1 MITLANGLDL
11 VEINRFKTINP
22 KIKVRFCQRVFTE
35 KEIIACNGIDESFA
49 GRFAAKEATAKAL
62 GCGIGLVHWHDV
74 EILLD
79 ENGKPILYL
88 HGDAKQLAKRNG
100 WTSWS
105 VSITHTS
112 STAAAVVTAILEV
125 PNSG

>member
-11 VEINRFKTINP
+11 VEINRFSMISP

-35 KEIIACNGIDESFA
+35 KEIMASNGNDESFA
-49 GRFAAKEATAKAL
+49 GKFAAKEATAKAL
-62 GCGIGLVHWHDV
+62 GCGIGLIHWHDV

-79 ENGKPILYL
+79 ESGKPILYL
-88 HGDAKQLAKRNG
+88 HGGAEQLAQRNG
-100 WTSWS
+100 WISWS
-105 VSITHTS
+105 VSITHTT
-112 STAAAVVTAILEV
+112 STAAAVVTALLEV